1 MGSQQDLPIVRMVQ
15 QHITGRPVSLHVPG
29 HKNGTVFPASLT
41 EWEKILPYDLT
52 EIAGLDDLHEPEE
65 GIAEAEHLAA
75 EVFGAAKT
83 WFLINGSTAGN
94 LAMVMA
100 AFSPGDQVLVQ
111 RDAHKSV
118 MNAVK
123 LAGARAVFARPEID
137 ETTQLSIGISREIL
151 ADAWARYPSLKG
163 VIITSPSYEGWSS
176 DISSLA
182 EFVHGH
188 NGVLLVDEA
197 HGAHFAASPQLP
209 KEALAQGADVVVQSA
224 HKMLP
229 ALTMSAYLHASGSRV
244 SRERL
249 SYYLRMLQSSSP
261 SYLLLA
267 SLDAARHYVHT
278 IQHKG
283 WCAEQLSVQKQELEA
298 VIGSRLIQPPEH
310 VAADPLKWLV
320 PVPEGYTGWEVQE
333 ALEQEDIYSEL
344 AGSSYVLWA
353 LPLTNGR
360 IDIPLKAVRRVWEGL
375 EPRDGNTD
383 PSLSMFELFPRL
395 SEGTWEEDPGGEEW
409 ILLESAEGRT
419 AAAPLVPYP
428 PGIPL
433 WLEGEYVDVERI
445 RYARDLLQNGGRLQ
459 GGRKEDDRFFVK
471 VKHRKKG

>member
-1 MGSQQDLPIVRMVQ
+1 MVCQQDQPIVRMVQ
-15 QHITGRPVSLHVPG
+15 QHMAGRPVSFHVPG
-29 HKNGTVFPASLT
+29 HKNGTVFPASLK
-41 EWEKILPYDLT
+41 EWKNIFPYDLT
-52 EIAGLDDLHEPEE
+52 EITGLDDLHQPEE

-75 EVFGAAKT
+75 EVFGAERT
-83 WFLINGSTAGN
+83 WFLINGSTTGN

-118 MNAVK
+118 MNALK
-123 LAGARAVFARPEID
+123 LAGVRAVFARPEID
-137 ETTQLSIGISREIL
+137 EYTQLSIGISREIL

-163 VIITSPSYEGWSS
+163 AVITSPSYEGWSS

-182 EFVHGH
+182 EFVHERD
-188 NGVLLVDEA
+188 GVLLVDEA
-197 HGAHFAASPQLP
+197 HGAHFAASPLLP
-209 KEALAQGADVVVQSA
+209 KGALAQGADVVVQSA

-229 ALTMSAYLHASGSRV
+229 ALTMSAYLHVSGSRV

-249 SYYLRMLQSSSP
+249 SYYLGMLQSSSP

-278 IQHKG
+278 MQHEG
-283 WCAEQLSVQKQELEA
+283 WSAEQLSAQKQQLEA

-310 VAADPLKWLV
+310 VAPDPLKLMV

-333 ALEQEDIYSEL
+333 ALEQEHIYSEL
-344 AGSSYVLWA
+344 AGSSYVLWT
-353 LPLTNGR
+353 LPLTSEHIN
-360 IDIPLKAVRRVWEGL
+360 IPLKAVERVWEGL
-375 EPRDGNTD
+375 EPRNGNRV
-383 PSLSMFELFPRL
+383 PSFSMFELFPRL
-395 SEGTWEEDPGGEEW
+395 SEGAREEEPGGEEW

-428 PGIPL
+428 PGVPL
-433 WLEGEYVDVERI
+433 WLEGECMDAGRI
-445 RYARDLLQNGGRLQ
+445 SYARDLLQNGGRLQ
-459 GGRKEDDRFFVK
+459 GGRKEDNRFFVK
-471 VKHRKKG
+471 VKHREKG

>member
-1 MGSQQDLPIVRMVQ
+1 MASQQDQPIVRMVQ
-15 QHITGRPVSLHVPG
+15 QHITSRSVSFHVPG

-41 EWEKILPYDLT
+41 EWKKIFPYDLT
-52 EIAGLDDLHEPEE
+52 EITGLDDLHEPEE

-75 EVFGAAKT
+75 EVFGAEKT

-100 AFSPGDQVLVQ
+100 AFSPGDQVLIQ

-123 LAGARAVFARPEID
+123 LAGVRAVFARPEID

-151 ADAWARYPSLKG
+151 VDAWARYPSLKG

-182 EFVHGH
+182 EFVHSCE
-188 NGVLLVDEA
+188 GVLLVDEA

-209 KEALAQGADVVVQSA
+209 KEAIAQGADVVVQSA

-229 ALTMSAYLHASGSRV
+229 ALTMSAYLHVSGSRV

-283 WCAEQLSVQKQELEA
+283 WSAEQLCAQKQQLEA
-298 VIGSRLIQPPEH
+298 VIGSRLVQPPEH
-310 VAADPLKWLV
+310 TAADPLKWIV
-320 PVPEGYTGWEVQE
+320 PVPEGYTGWDVQA
-333 ALEQEDIYSEL
+333 ALEQENIYSEL
-344 AGSSYVLWA
+344 AGSSYVLWT
-353 LPLTNGR
+353 LPLTSEH
-360 IDIPLKAVRRVWEGL
+360 IDIPLEAIKRVWAGL
-375 EPRDGNTD
+375 EPRDGNRG
-383 PSLSMFELFPRL
+383 PSFSMSALFPWL
-395 SEGTWEEDPGGEEW
+395 SEGAWEEEPGGEEW
-409 ILLESAEGRT
+409 VLLESAEGRT

-433 WLEGEYVDVERI
+433 WLEGECVDVGRI
-445 RYARDLLQNGGRLQ
+445 RYARGLLQNGGRLQ
-459 GGRKEDDRFFVK
+459 GGRKEDNRFFVK

>member
-1 MGSQQDLPIVRMVQ
+1 MVSQQDQPIVRMIQ
-15 QHITGRPVSLHVPG
+15 QHISGRPVSLHVPG
-29 HKNGTVFPASLT
+29 HKNGTVFPASLK
-41 EWEKILPYDLT
+41 EWEKIFPYDLT
-52 EIAGLDDLHEPEE
+52 EITSLDDLHEPEE

-75 EVFGAAKT
+75 EVFGAEET
-83 WFLINGSTAGN
+83 WFLINGSTTGN

-123 LAGARAVFARPEID
+123 LAGLRAVFARPEID

-176 DISSLA
+176 NISSLA

-188 NGVLLVDEA
+188 EGVLLVDEA
-197 HGAHFAASPQLP
+197 HGAHFAASPLLP

-229 ALTMSAYLHASGSRV
+229 ALTMSAYLHVSGSRV

-267 SLDAARHYVHT
+267 SLDAVRHYVHT
-278 IQHKG
+278 MQQEG
-283 WCAEQLSVQKQELEA
+283 WSAEQLSAQKQQLEA
-298 VIGSRLIQPPEH
+298 VIGSRLIQPPGH
-310 VAADPLKWLV
+310 VAADPLKWMV
-320 PVPEGYTGWEVQE
+320 PVPEGYRGWEVQK
-333 ALEQEDIYSEL
+333 ALEQEHIYSEL
-344 AGSSYVLWA
+344 AGSSYLLWT
-353 LPLTNGR
+353 LPLTSEH
-360 IDIPLKAVRRVWEGL
+360 IDLPLKAVKKVWEGL
-375 EPRDGNTD
+375 ESRQGSRGPAF
-383 PSLSMFELFPRL
+383 SMSELFPRL
-395 SEGTWEEDPGGEEW
+395 SEGTWEEEPGGEEW
-409 ILLESAEGRT
+409 LLLESAEGRT

-428 PGIPL
+428 PGVPL
-433 WLEGEYVDVERI
+433 WLEGERVDAERI
-445 RYARDLLQNGGRLQ
+445 RYARDLLRNRGRLQ
-459 GGRKEDDRFFVK
+459 GGRKEAHRFFVK

>member
-1 MGSQQDLPIVRMVQ
+1 MVSQQDQPIVRMVQ
-15 QHITGRPVSLHVPG
+15 QHIASRSVSFHVPG
-29 HKNGTVFPASLT
+29 HKNGTVFPASLK
-41 EWEKILPYDLT
+41 EWEKIFPYDLT

-75 EVFGAAKT
+75 EVFGAEQT
-83 WFLINGSTAGN
+83 WFLINGSTTGN

-123 LAGARAVFARPEID
+123 LAGLRAVFARPEID

-151 ADAWARYPSLKG
+151 ADAWSRYPSLKG

-176 DISSLA
+176 DIASLA

-188 NGVLLVDEA
+188 EGVLLVDEA

-229 ALTMSAYLHASGSRV
+229 ALTMSAYLHVSGSRV

-278 IQHKG
+278 MQDEG
-283 WCAEQLSVQKQELEA
+283 WSAEQLSAQKQQLEA

-310 VAADPLKWLV
+310 VAADPLKWMI
-320 PVPEGYTGWEVQE
+320 PVPEGYTGWEVQK
-333 ALEQEDIYSEL
+333 ALEQKHIYSEL
-344 AGSSYVLWA
+344 AGSSYLLWT
-353 LPLTNGR
+353 LPLTSR
-360 IDIPLKAVRRVWEGL
+360 HIDLPLKAVKKVWEGL
-375 EPRDGNTD
+375 ESRQGSGGPAI
-383 PSLSMFELFPRL
+383 SMSEFFPRL
-395 SEGTWEEDPGGEEW
+395 SEGAWEEKPGGEEW
-409 ILLESAEGRT
+409 LLLESAEGRT
-419 AAAPLVPYP
+419 AAEPLVPYP
-428 PGIPL
+428 PGVPL
-433 WLEGEYVDVERI
+433 WLEGECLDTGRI

-459 GGRKEDDRFFVK
+459 GGRKEDHRFFVK